1 MRLGKAGAC
10 ARPQV
15 MKIKKNGARRLT
27 GTAFCGI
34 INTGNLSGL
43 SRAEKVRES
52 APCMLVGAFGGWE
65 KEQSEKHEQEVD
77 GIFDRALHCSVAVR
91 SGGRGSL
98 CA

>member
-15 MKIKKNGARRLT
+15 MKKKKNGARRLT

-43 SRAEKVRES
+43 SRTGKTRES
-52 APCMLVGAFGGWE
+52 ALCMIAGAFGGCE
-65 KEQSEKHEQEVD
+65 KEQSGKHEQEMD
-77 GIFDRALHCSVAVR
+77 GIFDRALRCGIALR
-91 SGGRGSL
+91 AGGRGSL
-98 CA
+98 RA